1 MNINDQFK
9 KITTFVFDMDGVLTD
24 GTLFVFGN
32 GEFIRRM
39 HIKDGYALQLAVK
52 KGYRVLVISGSHS
65 DAVVTRLQGL
75 GIKDVFMKIHDK
87 KELLESYI
95 KENKLSPQELLFMG
109 DDIPDLEPMR
119 IVGLPCAPLDAAHEI
134 KEVSKFISS
143 YNGGMGCVREVIERV
158 LKLNNH
164 WLHTDEVTSR

>member
-52 KGYRVLVISGSHS
+52 RGYRVLVISGSNS

-75 GIKDVFMKIHDK
+75 GINDVFMKISNK
-87 KELLESYI
+87 KELLAEYI
-95 KENKLSPQELLFMG
+95 TKHQLSADELLFMG
-109 DDIPDLEPMR
+109 DDMPDLEPMKL
-119 IVGLPCAPLDAAHEI
+119 VGLPCAPLDAVAEI
-134 KEVSKFISS
+134 KEISKFISS
-143 YNGGMGCVREVIERV
+143 HNGGMGCVREVIEKV
-158 LKLNNH
+158 LKLNND
-164 WLHTDEVTSR
+164 WELDPDVASR